1 MVFLLVPYRRHQL
14 MMFKNPICF
23 GMRFLSVWIVSNHAF
38 KLIFSSLEFTKSM
51 VGDRRPNTCKIV
63 PIDRV

>member
-1 MVFLLVPYRRHQL
+1 